1 MEYPEDD
8 ILFSI
13 RGGSNEADNKE
24 TTDYYS
30 DSIPSEFQEGN
41 DNLVRTTKN
50 VNLKEQKKLCI
61 PITNMPTTPPY
72 KTTHI
77 P

>member
-30 DSIPSEFQEGN
+30 DSIPSEF
-41 DNLVRTTKN
+41 
-50 VNLKEQKKLCI
+50 
-61 PITNMPTTPPY
+61 
-72 KTTHI
+72 
-77 P
+77 